1 VTGDAPTLSKN
12 DGTGGDIGMDK
23 AKNKLGIKANNRV
36 SKDKFARLQL
46 LAAEGNAR
54 VLLCSVPETYALMD
68 VGMAL
73 DQGIKRL
80 RNGFMVTLPAGQVIP
95 ALEKINVA
103 MCVLE
108 VAVKEAAELTGMNWY
123 KTPRGIKKL
132 RQQLHMDLTAQDDS
146 ENHPADVS
154 NKDTV
159 AESSM
164 G

>member
-1 VTGDAPTLSKN
+1 
-12 DGTGGDIGMDK
+12 MEK
-23 AKNKLGIKANNRV
+23 AKNELGIKANNRA
-36 SKDKFARLQL
+36 SKDKLARLQL
-46 LAAEGNAR
+46 LAAERNAR
-54 VLLCSVPETYALMD
+54 VLLCLVPETHALMD
-68 VGMAL
+68 VSMAL

-132 RQQLHMDLTAQDDS
+132 RQQLHMYLTVQDDS
-146 ENHPADVS
+146 DNHPADVS
-154 NKDTV
+154 NMDTV
-159 AESSM
+159 AESPM

>member
-1 VTGDAPTLSKN
+1 
-12 DGTGGDIGMDK
+12 MEK
-23 AKNKLGIKANNRV
+23 AKNDLGIKANNRAGR
-36 SKDKFARLQL
+36 DKLARLQL
-46 LAAEGNAR
+46 LAAEKNAR

-80 RNGFMVTLPAGQVIP
+80 RNSFMVTLAADQVIP

-108 VAVKEAAELTGMNWY
+108 EAVKEAAGLTGMNWY

-132 RQQLHMDLTAQDDS
+132 RQQLHFDSVEQDDL
-146 ENHPADVS
+146 ENHPADASKTDNVM
-154 NKDTV
+154 
-159 AESSM
+159 ESPI

>member
-1 VTGDAPTLSKN
+1 MEKVKN
-12 DGTGGDIGMDK
+12 E
-23 AKNKLGIKANNRV
+23 LRIKVNNRA
-36 SKDKFARLQL
+36 SSDKLARLQS
-46 LAAEGNAR
+46 LAVERNAR

-80 RNGFMVTLPAGQVIP
+80 RNGFLVTLPARQAIP

-108 VAVKEAAELTGMNWY
+108 VAVKEAAELAGMDWY

-132 RQQLHMDLTAQDDS
+132 RQQLHMDLAKQNDL
-146 ENHPADVS
+146 
-154 NKDTV
+154 
-159 AESSM
+159 
-164 G
+164 

>member
-1 VTGDAPTLSKN
+1 
-12 DGTGGDIGMDK
+12 MEK
-23 AKNKLGIKANNRV
+23 AKNELGIKVINRA
-36 SKDKFARLQL
+36 SRDKLARLQL
-46 LAAEGNAR
+46 LAVERNAR

-80 RNGFMVTLPAGQVIP
+80 RNGFLVTLPADKVIP

-108 VAVKEAAELTGMNWY
+108 EAVKEAAQLTGMDWY

-132 RQQLHMDLTAQDDS
+132 RQQLHKDLQ
-146 ENHPADVS
+146 NQPADVS
-154 NKDTV
+154 IMDRVSPSPT
-159 AESSM
+159 

>member
-1 VTGDAPTLSKN
+1 MEKSKN
-12 DGTGGDIGMDK
+12 EF
-23 AKNKLGIKANNRV
+23 GIKSNNRA
-36 SKDKFARLQL
+36 SRDKLTRLQL
-46 LAAEGNAR
+46 LAVERNAR

-80 RNGFMVTLPAGQVIP
+80 RNGFLVTLPADQVIP

-103 MCVLE
+103 MCDLE
-108 VAVKEAAELTGMNWY
+108 VAVKEAAQLTGMNWY

-132 RQQLHMDLTAQDDS
+132 RQQLQMDLAEQKDLQ
-146 ENHPADVS
+146 NQPADESNMDRVS
-154 NKDTV
+154 PSPT
-159 AESSM
+159 

>member
-1 VTGDAPTLSKN
+1 MEKVKN
-12 DGTGGDIGMDK
+12 E
-23 AKNKLGIKANNRV
+23 LRIKVNNRA
-36 SKDKFARLQL
+36 SRDKLTRLQS
-46 LAAEGNAR
+46 LAAERNAR

-80 RNGFMVTLPAGQVIP
+80 RNGFLVTLPADQVIP

-103 MCVLE
+103 MCDLE
-108 VAVKEAAELTGMNWY
+108 VAVKEAAQLTGMNWY

-132 RQQLHMDLTAQDDS
+132 RRQLQMDLAEQKDLQ
-146 ENHPADVS
+146 NQPADESNMDRVS
-154 NKDTV
+154 PSPT
-159 AESSM
+159 

>member
-1 VTGDAPTLSKN
+1 
-12 DGTGGDIGMDK
+12 MEK
-23 AKNKLGIKANNRV
+23 AKNELGIKANNRA
-36 SKDKFARLQL
+36 SKDKLARLQL
-46 LAAEGNAR
+46 LAAERNAR
-54 VLLCSVPETYALMD
+54 VLLCSVPETHALMD

-80 RNGFMVTLPAGQVIP
+80 RNGLMVTLPAGQVIP

-154 NKDTV
+154 NMDTV
-159 AESSM
+159 AESSR

>member
-1 VTGDAPTLSKN
+1 
-12 DGTGGDIGMDK
+12 MDK
-23 AKNKLGIKANNRV
+23 AKSELGIKANNRV
-36 SKDKFARLQL
+36 SKNKLARLQL

-95 ALEKINVA
+95 ALEKINIA

-146 ENHPADVS
+146 QNFPAEVS
-154 NKDTV
+154 NMDTD
-159 AESSM
+159 SSSPT

>member
-1 VTGDAPTLSKN
+1 
-12 DGTGGDIGMDK
+12 MEK
-23 AKNKLGIKANNRV
+23 AKNELGIKVINRA
-36 SKDKFARLQL
+36 SRDKLARLQL
-46 LAAEGNAR
+46 LAVERNAR

-80 RNGFMVTLPAGQVIP
+80 RNGFLVTLPADQVIP

-103 MCVLE
+103 MCDLE
-108 VAVKEAAELTGMNWY
+108 VAVKEAAQLTGMNWY

-132 RQQLHMDLTAQDDS
+132 RQQLQMDLAEQKDLQ
-146 ENHPADVS
+146 NQPADESNMDRVS
-154 NKDTV
+154 PSPT
-159 AESSM
+159 

>member
-1 VTGDAPTLSKN
+1 
-12 DGTGGDIGMDK
+12 MEK
-23 AKNKLGIKANNRV
+23 AKNELGIKANNRA
-36 SKDKFARLQL
+36 SNDKLARLQL
-46 LAAEGNAR
+46 LVAERNAR
-54 VLLCSVPETYALMD
+54 VLLYSVPETYALMN
-68 VGMAL
+68 VGIAL

-80 RNGFMVTLPAGQVIP
+80 CNGFMVTFPAEQVIP

-108 VAVKEAAELTGMNWY
+108 EAVKEATELTGMNWY

-154 NKDTV
+154 NMDTV
-159 AESSM
+159 AESPM